1 MPNGDYCVATGY
13 LTDTGNANAA
23 KLQSQGA
30 GSFQI
35 RTGSFQDGSG
45 NNNRDFEAVYCAV
58 FAG

>member
-13 LTDTGNANAA
+13 LTSTGNANAA

-45 NNNRDFEAVYCAV
+45 NNNRDFTAVYCAI